1 MFIDQPVVSQG
12 MLIFINCAYVK
23 WGTLVQD
30 IFTYTKL
37 LALFLIIIVGILK
50 LSTGG
55 SKAGTRRP
63 LNSLVVSRCERADMS
78 FTLSLIGETKSF
90 ENPFQG
96 SSSDSGAIALALY
109 SALFSYSGWDTL
121 NFVTEE
127 IQNPER

>member
-1 MFIDQPVVSQG
+1 

-55 SKAGTRRP
+55 SEAGNGRP
-63 LNSLVVSRCERADMS
+63 LNSLIVSRFVRADTS
-78 FTLSLIGETKSF
+78 FTLSPAGETKSF

>member
-1 MFIDQPVVSQG
+1 

-37 LALFLIIIVGILK
+37 LALFLIIVVGILK

-55 SKAGTRRP
+55 SEAGNRRP
-63 LNSLVVSRCERADMS
+63 LNSLIVRADMS
-78 FTLSLIGETKSF
+78 FTVPLAGETKSF
-90 ENPFQG
+90 ETPFQG
-96 SSSDSGAIALALY
+96 SSSDCGAIALALY